1 MLPHTGYVFFHVT
14 FEFMRVV
21 CDAEGARCVASTRVR
36 GAPRFAAV
44 SGLNTTFCLVLQVCR
59 CMCTRHARARAHVRM
74 RVRVCMLVLLL
85 FAAAPGDWICAQ
97 PRLEMRIH
105 VYVPAAC
112 AHLQVILQIF
122 FQAQH
127 LPSTSPE
134 HVTANFRVL
143 AWLLLVLFG
152 CYLALASSRSL
163 YALYRRWNRTSR
175 PAAPSAGSAD
185 DGIGEADVAAGCYQ
199 RFADA
204 TTTPR

>member
-1 MLPHTGYVFFHVT
+1 MHVH
-14 FEFMRVV
+14 
-21 CDAEGARCVASTRVR
+21 A
-36 GAPRFAAV
+36 
-44 SGLNTTFCLVLQVCR
+44 
-59 CMCTRHARARAHVRM
+59 ARARTCARAHAGARVHAGAAAVRS
-74 RVRVCMLVLLL
+74 RAWRLDLR
-85 FAAAPGDWICAQ
+85 AAAPGDWICAQ